1 MILEK
6 FWMVLESALSSGM
19 TRIPTSTTHYKP
31 HHYRRFMAH
40 ISPRLALA
48 ALEHCRFS
56 SACIHFDV
64 DYSQGDIKSHS
75 RLQCAALL
83 PFYLAN

>member
-1 MILEK
+1 
-6 FWMVLESALSSGM
+6 
-19 TRIPTSTTHYKP
+19 
-31 HHYRRFMAH
+31 MAH

-64 DYSQGDIKSHS
+64 DYSQGNIKSQS
-75 RLQCAALL
+75 GLQRMALL
-83 PFYLAN
+83 PFDSAN